1 MPRNPPYSASI
12 LSVTNPLTSGTLRIN
27 HFRMPLIGQVD
38 FKQPILSLGKLPR
51 LEYFYWHAHVLF
63 SPNIRF
69 ISPKNERFPRIPRLK
84 VFDYKIAA
92 KNSWYLGNKLIH

>member
-1 MPRNPPYSASI
+1 
-12 LSVTNPLTSGTLRIN
+12 
-27 HFRMPLIGQVD
+27 MPLIGQID
-38 FKQPILSLGKLPR
+38 FKEPIFSLGKLPK
-51 LEYFYWHAHVLF
+51 LERFYWHAYVLF

-92 KNSWYLGNKLIH
+92 KNSWYFFVKSDPPTFTSRKDIFGRKPFRILAMVLEDNWASC